1 MILQENGP
9 ARARLLI
16 TRRNMELISS
26 ENSQGECDGLCHPQ
40 SLGKEAG
47 GLTWNILYFGLASV
61 KRKSPSVV
69 QSASSAL

>member
-1 MILQENGP
+1 
-9 ARARLLI
+9 
-16 TRRNMELISS
+16 MELISS